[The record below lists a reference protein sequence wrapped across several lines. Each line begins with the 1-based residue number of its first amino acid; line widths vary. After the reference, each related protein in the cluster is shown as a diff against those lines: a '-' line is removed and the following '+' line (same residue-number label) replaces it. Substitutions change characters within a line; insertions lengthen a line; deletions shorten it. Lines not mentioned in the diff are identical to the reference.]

1 MHYREPAMRKISIT
15 LFIMMVTYPVYVMS
29 SIYFYSFKSSN
40 EKADAAIVLG
50 AAVWDGNPSPVF
62 EERIKHAIKLY
73 NSKQVNKLVFTG
85 GLGDGDSKSE
95 AVVAK
100 EYAIKH
106 GVSSEAIIVEE
117 QSKFTYENLRFA
129 SQKMV
134 VNQIYFVLLVSDPL
148 HMKRSMMIAEDI
160 GMQASPSPTETSRY
174 KSYSSKMKM
183 LLSETYYYIGYQV
196 RKLFQ

>member
-1 MHYREPAMRKISIT
+1 MRKISIT

>member
-1 MHYREPAMRKISIT
+1 MRKISKI
-15 LFIMMVTYPVYVMS
+15 LFIMMATYPVYVMS

-73 NSKQVNKLVFTG
+73 NSGQVNKLVFTG

-95 AVVAK
+95 AAVAK

-106 GVSSEAIIVEE
+106 GVSSKVIIVEE
-117 QSKFTYENLRFA
+117 QSKFTFENLHFA
-129 SQKMV
+129 SQQVV
-134 VNQIYFVLLVSDPL
+134 VNQIDFVLLVSDPL

-160 GMQASPSPTETSRY
+160 GMRAAPSPTGTSRY

-183 LLSETYYYIGYQV
+183 LLSETYYYIGYQI
-196 RKLFQ
+196 RKLFL

>member
-1 MHYREPAMRKISIT
+1 
-15 LFIMMVTYPVYVMS
+15 MS

-73 NSKQVNKLVFTG
+73 NSGQVNKLVFTG
-85 GLGDGDSKSE
+85 GIGDGDSKSE
-95 AVVAK
+95 AAVAK

-106 GVSSEAIIVEE
+106 GVSSQAVIVEE
-117 QSKFTYENLRFA
+117 QSKFTFENLHFA
-129 SQKMV
+129 SQQVV
-134 VNQIYFVLLVSDPL
+134 VNQIDFVLLVSDPL

-160 GMQASPSPTETSRY
+160 GMRAAPSPTGTSRY

-183 LLSETYYYIGYQV
+183 LLSETYYYIGYQI
-196 RKLFQ
+196 RKLFL